1 MTRKK
6 KTVLPAVTN
15 SDWRD
20 KIHFVEFSYD
30 EEVEIQE
37 WYSDKSPNWTDC
49 LAEMLDSQWAVKI
62 SPPKGGDDWFITG
75 QFRGS
80 GEDWDG
86 HSFTV
91 RYPDC
96 ETAAVILY
104 YYVTIILIRSGFD
117 EAQRGKGR
125 AWLG

>member
-1 MTRKK
+1 MARKK
-6 KTVLPAVTN
+6 LDPKGTVKEV
-15 SDWRD
+15 DWRD
-20 KIHFVEFSYD
+20 KIHFVEFSY
-30 EEVEIQE
+30 EEEIEIQG
-37 WYSDKSPNWTDC
+37 WYSDKSPVWTDC

-62 SPPKGGDDWFITG
+62 SPPKDGDDWFVTG

-80 GEDWDG
+80 GEAWDG

-96 ETAAVILY
+96 ETATVILY
-104 YYVTIILIRSGFD
+104 YYIKVILIRSGFD
-117 EAQRGKGR
+117 KPQWGKGR

>member
-1 MTRKK
+1 MARQKK
-6 KTVLPAVTN
+6 NGQPVTQEP
-15 SDWRD
+15 DWRT
-20 KIHFVEFSYD
+20 KIHFVEFSYE

-62 SPPKGGDDWFITG
+62 SPPKGGDDWFVTG

-80 GEDWDG
+80 GEPWDN
-86 HSFTV
+86 HSFTI

-96 ETAAVILY
+96 ETATVILY
-104 YYVTIILIRSGFD
+104 YYVTVILIRSGLA
-117 EAQRGKGR
+117 ESQWGKGR
-125 AWLG
+125 AWLR